1 VKRLALLRT
10 LLEREQKRRD
20 EQMAAVRAAVANAE
34 TQQQQAE
41 GLATYRTDYCR
52 KWSAQFQQAATIE
65 ILRSYQGFLSRL
77 DQAITQ
83 QQSVLEHAHRMV
95 EAHRQRLVQRE
106 IRVATVE
113 RLIQLDAYTPS
124 ADPELDAAV
133 KMSPKL
139 TALLQQ
145 DMHER
150 ATMAESRHQL
160 TKAISL

>member
-1 VKRLALLRT
+1 MKRLALLKT

-20 EQMAAVRAAVANAE
+20 EQMASVRTAVANAE
-34 TQQQQAE
+34 AQQQQAD
-41 GLATYRTDYCR
+41 GLGSYRTDYCR

-95 EAHRQRLVQRE
+95 EAHRQRLVERE

-113 RLIQLDAYTPS
+113 RLIQRREAMLAKAADRRDQKNLD
-124 ADPELDAAV
+124 ELAQRLAGARTH
-133 KMSPKL
+133 SGF
-139 TALLQQ
+139 
-145 DMHER
+145 
-150 ATMAESRHQL
+150 
-160 TKAISL
+160 